1 MYNIRN
7 IQQAVYNISNIQQV
21 VYNNS
26 NIQQKVYSIS
36 DNRVHQIK
44 SEAARY
50 WLIGCQYIRFIWLDR

>member
-26 NIQQKVYSIS
+26 NIVYSIS